1 MNETK
6 IKFLIDS
13 LVEDMAKY
21 LMEEKCLSL
30 IDALDT
36 IYNSQT
42 YEKITDLSTGL
53 YFQSSDYN
61 YNLLQ
66 HEMKYGKVG

>member
-1 MNETK
+1 MNDNK

-21 LMEEKCLSL
+21 LMEEKGVSM

>member
-21 LMEEKCLSL
+21 LMEEKSLSL